1 MRYGEISPFYCIEE
15 LVANPVLDG
24 VSVPAGTSGQKEHCL
39 GISKLSF
46 NSTSFCSEQELHF
59 QIFPTTILHWL
70 YALQSNC
77 HCQFK
82 NTFRLNSSYQWCQL
96 ILYIYIYGSRTEN
109 RTNDKRNQTNTETS
123 WDILK
128 HCETLWNIVKHA
140 NIVNIRKT
148 PRLNLSAKETCDFL
162 HPAHTLLDLRSSFD
176 LFCLHVSGTNT
187 IKMYAESCRTLNLVE
202 SHISNK
208 RPNAFVSRRSPNDD
222 HRPAAHSLAA
232 RVPHVFH
239 PKLRCWSLH
248 FTSCH
253 FMSRVQKTQQLCNS
267 ATPSPLISAR
277 FDTSML
283 LPFVSWLTPP

>member
-96 ILYIYIYGSRTEN
+96 ILYIYIHGSRTEN

-128 HCETLWNIVKHA
+128 HCETLWNIVKHC
-140 NIVNIRKT
+140 K
-148 PRLNLSAKETCDFL
+148 
-162 HPAHTLLDLRSSFD
+162 
-176 LFCLHVSGTNT
+176 
-187 IKMYAESCRTLNLVE
+187 
-202 SHISNK
+202 
-208 RPNAFVSRRSPNDD
+208 
-222 HRPAAHSLAA
+222 HS
-232 RVPHVFH
+232 
-239 PKLRCWSLH
+239 
-248 FTSCH
+248 
-253 FMSRVQKTQQLCNS
+253 Q
-267 ATPSPLISAR
+267 
-277 FDTSML
+277 DTSSQSQRQGDLWL
-283 LPFVSWLTPP
+283 LASSSHAPWPAQ

>member
-46 NSTSFCSEQELHF
+46 NSTSFCSGQELHF

-128 HCETLWNIVKHA
+128 HCETLWNMQTFARHLVSISA
-140 NIVNIRKT
+140 
-148 PRLNLSAKETCDFL
+148 PR
-162 HPAHTLLDLRSSFD
+162 
-176 LFCLHVSGTNT
+176 
-187 IKMYAESCRTLNLVE
+187 
-202 SHISNK
+202 
-208 RPNAFVSRRSPNDD
+208 RPV
-222 HRPAAHSLAA
+222 
-232 RVPHVFH
+232 
-239 PKLRCWSLH
+239 
-248 FTSCH
+248 TSCIQLTRSLTCAVASIC
-253 FMSRVQKTQQLCNS
+253 FVCMSVAQI
-267 ATPSPLISAR
+267 P
-277 FDTSML
+277 
-283 LPFVSWLTPP
+283 

>member
-1 MRYGEISPFYCIEE
+1 MSI
-15 LVANPVLDG
+15 D
-24 VSVPAGTSGQKEHCL
+24 T
-39 GISKLSF
+39 
-46 NSTSFCSEQELHF
+46 
-59 QIFPTTILHWL
+59 
-70 YALQSNC
+70 
-77 HCQFK
+77 
-82 NTFRLNSSYQWCQL
+82 
-96 ILYIYIYGSRTEN
+96 IYIYGSRTEN

-267 ATPSPLISAR
+267 ISTDLCPLWHFNAPSICILVNSPIISNSR
-277 FDTSML
+277 TCTSSHSSSFSRSIFHVPGPSRLFQWICFFRLSVSTFLEHSPVVLFDFM
-283 LPFVSWLTPP
+283 VSWSHLPSWRFLSIASLVKTKMQNQGFPPWFVALVPVV

>member
-96 ILYIYIYGSRTEN
+96 ILYIYMDPELRTEQT
-109 RTNDKRNQTNTETS
+109 TNEIKQTQKHRETS
-123 WDILK
+123 WNTVK
-128 HCETLWNIVKHA
+128 HCETLW

-253 FMSRVQKTQQLCNS
+253 FMSLHVQKTQQLCNS

-283 LPFVSWLTPP
+283 LPFVSWSTPP

>member
-96 ILYIYIYGSRTEN
+96 ILYIYIWIQNWEQN
-109 RTNDKRNQTNTETS
+109 KRQTKSN
-123 WDILK
+123 K
-128 HCETLWNIVKHA
+128 HRNIVRHPETLWNIVKHC
-140 NIVNIRKT
+140 
-148 PRLNLSAKETCDFL
+148 ETCK
-162 HPAHTLLDLRSSFD
+162 H
-176 LFCLHVSGTNT
+176 C
-187 IKMYAESCRTLNLVE
+187 K
-202 SHISNK
+202 
-208 RPNAFVSRRSPNDD
+208 
-222 HRPAAHSLAA
+222 HS
-232 RVPHVFH
+232 
-239 PKLRCWSLH
+239 
-248 FTSCH
+248 
-253 FMSRVQKTQQLCNS
+253 Q
-267 ATPSPLISAR
+267 
-277 FDTSML
+277 DTSSQSQRQGDLWL
-283 LPFVSWLTPP
+283 LASSSHAPWPAQ

>member
-96 ILYIYIYGSRTEN
+96 ILYIYMDPELRTEQT
-109 RTNDKRNQTNTETS
+109 TNEIKQTQKHRETS
-123 WDILK
+123 WNTVK
-128 HCETLWNIVKHA
+128 HCETCKHC
-140 NIVNIRKT
+140 K
-148 PRLNLSAKETCDFL
+148 
-162 HPAHTLLDLRSSFD
+162 
-176 LFCLHVSGTNT
+176 
-187 IKMYAESCRTLNLVE
+187 
-202 SHISNK
+202 
-208 RPNAFVSRRSPNDD
+208 
-222 HRPAAHSLAA
+222 HS
-232 RVPHVFH
+232 
-239 PKLRCWSLH
+239 
-248 FTSCH
+248 
-253 FMSRVQKTQQLCNS
+253 Q
-267 ATPSPLISAR
+267 
-277 FDTSML
+277 DTSSQSQRQGDLWL
-283 LPFVSWLTPP
+283 LASSSHAPWPAQ